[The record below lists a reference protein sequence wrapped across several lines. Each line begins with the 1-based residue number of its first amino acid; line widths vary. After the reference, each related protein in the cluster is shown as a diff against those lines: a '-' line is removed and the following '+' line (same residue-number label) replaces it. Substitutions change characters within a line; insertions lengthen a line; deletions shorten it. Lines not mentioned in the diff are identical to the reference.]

1 MEPCFWHDYFA
12 RHAPPPPAAL
22 PPPPHPV
29 AAEYTVDLILP
40 HAAPIAVYRSA
51 PLPGA
56 TSAAEASR
64 MASAL
69 VQQQGAGFVG
79 VVKYRGEP
87 LCGGAVVRNQ

>member
-1 MEPCFWHDYFA
+1 MYFDCDS
-12 RHAPPPPAAL
+12 RPPSSSA

>member
-1 MEPCFWHDYFA
+1 MEPCFWHAYFA
-12 RHAPPPPAAL
+12 RHAPPPPAA
-22 PPPPHPV
+22 PTPRRRPV
-29 AAEYTVDLILP
+29 AAEYTVDLILL
-40 HAAPIAVYRSA
+40 HTAPIAVHCSA

-69 VQQQGAGFVG
+69 VRQRGAGVVG

-87 LCGGAVVRNQ
+87 LCGGALVRYE